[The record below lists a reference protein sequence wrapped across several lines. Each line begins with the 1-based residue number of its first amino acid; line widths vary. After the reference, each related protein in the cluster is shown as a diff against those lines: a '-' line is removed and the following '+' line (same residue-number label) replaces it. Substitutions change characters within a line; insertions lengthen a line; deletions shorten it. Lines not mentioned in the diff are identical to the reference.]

1 MFHKSV
7 FKQCV
12 RSNGMLWIVFTLI
25 ACLMQ
30 FFIMASYDAA
40 AFSSIS
46 SAASGTILESF
57 TSNLNSFLGTLEYFY
72 TMVAIL
78 LPMVYTILSSTNLIV
93 GEVDSGSMAY
103 TLSTPIRRS
112 AVVFTKAAYMIGSV
126 ALMFVIIALSGLGS
140 AELTQHCVT
149 DSHISDDVQAAA
161 EAMDRTARYVK
172 EHLYI
177 IEEDPYAKK
186 SGAQTRNMDEEAY
199 GMYLEQAMLRDS
211 YKAAAKQ
218 LTKDRKEFYKDYDGD
233 DKDEI
238 DKNFIEITQQELAN
252 DPSLMLSNREALA
265 AGAEKMGLTVPAYK
279 DYILELLDT
288 PEDAEKAENTEKQTG
303 DEEVPEE
310 AAAVTDEGEL
320 FQLALSAAATEL
332 DMEASELADNLIWM
346 KEDAAM
352 TAQMAATG
360 ASRAVINQMI
370 NEAMVS
376 QALSSDE
383 SIDFDMEV
391 YLWLNFGC
399 FLLILAFSAIGFF
412 ASCTFNRT
420 GKAMVLG
427 GGLPFLFFLFNL
439 MQKMGDNL
447 ENFKYFTITTFYDTG
462 AILALEDFAPGLL
475 ILTGISIVLYSAGC
489 IIFCKKDL
497 PL

>member
-93 GEVDSGSMAY
+93 GEVDS
-103 TLSTPIRRS
+103 
-112 AVVFTKAAYMIGSV
+112 GSV

-238 DKNFIEITQQELAN
+238 DKDFIEITQQELAN